1 MNMVKIIRETR
12 ILKIL
17 IFTSCAHAEHISVVA
32 DWNGFSILQSIAKQ
46 DYGFRNCS
54 SDNKR
59 YFQCCVI
66 KVLFFSLAIWYKDVL
81 NTHWFV
87 FIIIL
92 KLLKIFELDF
102 HIVICARGANLGKY
116 FSLKILK
123 TLNAHAIHM
132 RSKQTKIKSHSYE
145 PLRINSWL
153 YQSVLNKQNL
163 NPSHK

>member
-66 KVLFFSLAIWYKDVL
+66 KVLFFLWQFDTRMCLIRTDL
-81 NTHWFV
+81 F
-87 FIIIL
+87 
-92 KLLKIFELDF
+92 LL
-102 HIVICARGANLGKY
+102 
-116 FSLKILK
+116 
-123 TLNAHAIHM
+123 
-132 RSKQTKIKSHSYE
+132 
-145 PLRINSWL
+145 L
-153 YQSVLNKQNL
+153 Y
-163 NPSHK
+163 